1 MIHHRLD
8 TLSETMTALLK
19 EGYKDDF
26 KAKKIAIEA
35 IYAKRSYNPEDL
47 KIVGTYRFEGE
58 TNPADQTVLFAIE
71 ANDGIKGTLTMSY
84 SADVN
89 QNEELIKKIKVCEE

>member
-8 TLSETMTALLK
+8 TLSETMNSLLK

-26 KAKKIAIEA
+26 KAKKTAIEA
-35 IYAKRSYNPEDL
+35 IYAKRNYNPEDL
-47 KIVGTYRFEGE
+47 TIVGTYRFEGD
-58 TNPADQTVLFAIE
+58 TNPSDQTVLFAIE

-84 SADVN
+84 SSETS
-89 QNEELIKKIKVCEE
+89 QNEALVKKIKISEE

>member
-1 MIHHRLD
+1 MTKHRLD

-26 KAKKIAIEA
+26 KATKIAIEA
-35 IYAKRSYNPEDL
+35 IYAKRNYNPEDL

-71 ANDGIKGTLTMSY
+71 ANDGTKGTLTMSY
-84 SADVN
+84 GAEAN